1 MSDSLPI
8 PLTSP
13 LTHAQQTTLV
23 NLVRRAAKAEILPR
37 FRSLGVGDVKTKADK
52 YDLVTEADTA
62 AEAMLARG
70 LQQMFPHALIVGEEA
85 ASADDAL
92 RSKIAEAE
100 LCFILDPV
108 DGTWNFCN
116 GMPLFGVIVAI
127 TRFGKPVLGLLYDP
141 VMDDYIIA
149 DEANPT
155 QFVRSMGTARS
166 LNVSN
171 GAPLSEMSGYIHLYA
186 YEGEEQAQV
195 AALLPDFGR
204 TQALRCSCHEYRTLA
219 RGGMDF
225 LLSGTMN
232 PWDHAAGVLI
242 CQQAGGFVAMLDG
255 SDYNAGVTEG
265 YVLVAPDEDSW
276 NRLRDHFSFLL
287 PETEVDDTS
296 ENETP
301 SDA

>member
-1 MSDSLPI
+1 MSDTLPI

-13 LTHAQQTTLV
+13 LTRAQQTTLV

-37 FRSLGVGDVKTKADK
+37 FRTLGTGDVTTKTDK

-85 ASADDAL
+85 ASADDTL
-92 RSKIAEAE
+92 RGKIAEAE

-108 DGTWNFCN
+108 DGTWNFSN
-116 GMPLFGVIVAI
+116 GLPMFGVIVAV

-141 VMDDYIIA
+141 IMDDYIIA

-155 QFVRSMGTARS
+155 QFVRAMGSARPLRTS
-166 LNVSN
+166 T
-171 GAPLSEMSGYIHLYA
+171 GAALSEMSGYIHLYLLDDDK
-186 YEGEEQAQV
+186 QAEMA
-195 AALLPDFGR
+195 AALPEFGR

-225 LLSGTMN
+225 LLSGTLN

-255 SDYNAGVTEG
+255 TEYNAGITEG
-265 YVLVAPDEDSW
+265 YILAAPDEDSW
-276 NRLRDHFSFLL
+276 NRLKDRFGFLI
-287 PETEVDDTS
+287 EDKQAE
-296 ENETP
+296 
-301 SDA
+301 A